1 MRRAAPVKRALN
13 QERRVNPKM
22 LALARESRGLS
33 QSELA
38 KLLAVSQAYVS
49 KVEADLLS
57 ATPDVIGK
65 LAKLLDYPEEFF
77 GLPDQVFGPGVTEFW
92 HRKRQAATARQMRII
107 YAEINKRIIHV
118 ERLLRAVELP
128 ETFPRFAF
136 DDFSGPAE
144 IARAVRGA
152 WHLPSGPVENV
163 TQAIEAA
170 GGIVIRCN
178 FGTRLVDAVS
188 RWVPGLPP
196 LFFLNEGLAADRER
210 LTLAHEIGHIVMH
223 SAPSPMMEDEA
234 FEFAGEFLT
243 PATEIKPYLAGLT
256 LPRLAALKP
265 MWRVSMAALITRAT
279 RLDVLAPRQAR
290 YLWMQMSKAG
300 YKEREPAELDFPR
313 EEPRTLKEVFEIHR
327 SGLAYSMADLGRL
340 LAIHPHEIE
349 LIYPV
354 QRSIDERRRQL
365 RAV

>member
-1 MRRAAPVKRALN
+1 MKAAPN

-22 LALARESRGLS
+22 LALARESRGQS
-33 QSELA
+33 QSEFA

-49 KVEADLLS
+49 KVEAGLLDP
-57 ATPDVIGK
+57 TPDVIER
-65 LAKLLDYPEEFF
+65 LSKLLDYPEEFF
-77 GLPDQVFGPGVTEFW
+77 RLPDQVYGPGVTEFW

-128 ETFPRFAF
+128 EAFPRFAF
-136 DDFSGPAE
+136 DDFGGPTE
-144 IARAVRGA
+144 IARAVRSA
-152 WHLPSGPVENV
+152 WHLPPGPIENV
-163 TQAIEAA
+163 TQAIETA
-170 GGIVIRCN
+170 GGVVIRCN

-196 LFFLNEGLAADRER
+196 LFFLNEGLTADRER
-210 LTLAHEIGHIVMH
+210 ITLAHEVGHIVMH
-223 SAPSPMMEDEA
+223 SAPTATMEDEA

-243 PATEIKPYLAGLT
+243 PAKEIKPYLAGLT

-265 MWRVSMAALITRAT
+265 MWRVSMAALITRAS
-279 RLDVLAPRQAR
+279 RLDVIAPRQAR
-290 YLWMQMSKAG
+290 YLWTQMSKAG

-313 EEPRTLKEVFEIHR
+313 EEPRTLKEIFEIHR
-327 SGLAYSMADLGRL
+327 SDLAYSMADLAGL

-354 QRSIDERRRQL
+354 QRTIEERRAQL
-365 RAV
+365 RMV